1 MSRTVRITL
10 PPRLTDTI
18 VGELQ
23 HLDGVTGI
31 RVERGISLKPPGD
44 VVCADMT
51 NPAQLRLMERLGAHS
66 LGESNESS
74 ISSTEMLSSIS
85 WPSAGLLA
93 RERTEATWEEMES
106 SLLKESNTTPNTL
119 VLMFCAGIIATI
131 GISTNALHVVIG
143 AMLIAPG
150 FEPISRIG
158 LGLVAHSAAWRRGL
172 QDLGCL
178 YLALIAG
185 ALTATL
191 MFFAMGVDP
200 LASEPGYL
208 GKGELLR
215 YWTNLSFTSTVV
227 SVMSAIAG
235 AVLIATNRSVLTAG
249 VMTGLALVP
258 AMTIS
263 AVALANGDWSASGHA
278 LLRWLIDL
286 STVLFFSVAVFAWKR
301 RWVQRRSRML
311 L

>member
-18 VGELQ
+18 VREL
-23 HLDGVTGI
+23 HGIDGVTGI
-31 RVERGISLKPPGD
+31 RVERGVSIKPQGD
-44 VVCADMT
+44 VVSVDLT
-51 NPAQLRLMERLGAHS
+51 NPAQLHLMQTLAVYE
-66 LGESNESS
+66 LGESDESS

-93 RERTEATWEEMES
+93 REASEATWEEMES
-106 SLLKESNTTPNTL
+106 SLLKESNTTPNTII
-119 VLMFCAGIIATI
+119 LMFCAGVIATI

-158 LGLVAHSAAWRRGL
+158 LGIVAKSKAWRRGL
-172 QDLGCL
+172 TDLIFL
-178 YLALIAG
+178 YATLIAG
-185 ALTATL
+185 AVTATL
-191 MFFAMGVDP
+191 MFWAMGDNP
-200 LASEPGYL
+200 LDSRPSYL
-208 GKGELLR
+208 GDGQLLS
-215 YWTNLSFTSTVV
+215 YWTSLSLTSTIV
-227 SVMSAIAG
+227 SILAGVAG

-258 AMTIS
+258 AMTIT
-263 AVALANGDWSASGHA
+263 AVALINGDLAASGNA

-286 STVLFFSVAVFAWKR
+286 SAVLVFSVVVFAWKR
-301 RWVQRRSRML
+301 RFVQRRSRML